1 MESGYSMKLIGLF
14 GHPVEHS
21 LSPAMH
27 NYAFEQLGLQYKY
40 FAFDVEPHRIAQAI
54 DAIRALNIVGVNV
67 TIPFKEIVVPYL
79 DKIDESASNIK
90 AVNTIVNNNGYLIGY
105 NTDGEGY
112 VTSLELEMDINVNE
126 MDITVIG
133 AGGAA
138 RGIIYS
144 LLSKGCKSVT
154 IINRN
159 ISKARIIADDFRNI
173 GNISISCDEVSTIHN
188 TDIIINTTPVGMFPN
203 VNDLPINASHI
214 SSKQIVSDIVYNPY
228 ETQLLKEARQ
238 KGAKIHSGLGMFVHQ
253 GSIAFKKWTGHN
265 PPIDEMY
272 QYIKKLLIK

>member
-1 MESGYSMKLIGLF
+1 MNLIGLF
-14 GHPVEHS
+14 GHPVGHS

-40 FAFDVEPHRIAQAI
+40 FAFDVEPHRIGQAI

-67 TIPFKEIVVPYL
+67 TIPFKEIVIPYL
-79 DKIDESASNIK
+79 DIIDESACDIK
-90 AVNTIVNNNGYLIGY
+90 AVNTIVNNNGCLTGY

-112 VTSLELEMDINVNE
+112 VTSLELEMDINVNK

-144 LLSKGCKSVT
+144 LLNKNCKSVT

-159 ISKARIIADDFRNI
+159 ISKARIIAEDFRDI
-173 GNISISCDEVSTIHN
+173 GNISISYDEVATLQN

-203 VNDLPINASHI
+203 VIDLPINPSHI
-214 SSKQIVSDIVYNPY
+214 HSKHIVSDIVYNPY
-228 ETQLLKEARQ
+228 ETQLLKEARR
-238 KGAKIHSGLGMFVHQ
+238 KGAKIHNGLGMFVHQ
-253 GSIAFKKWTGHN
+253 GSIAFKKWTGYN

-272 QYIKKLLIK
+272 QYIKKLLIR